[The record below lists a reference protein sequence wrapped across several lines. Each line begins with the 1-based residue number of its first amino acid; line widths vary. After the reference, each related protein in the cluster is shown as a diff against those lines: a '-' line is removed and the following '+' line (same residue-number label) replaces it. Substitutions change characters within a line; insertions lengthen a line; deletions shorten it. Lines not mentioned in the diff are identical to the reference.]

1 MSVCVFVSCMVVKC
15 PRCGGRV
22 LWSMGEWEC
31 VECGYRFRVEKRE
44 TVRGE
49 EVTPT
54 PTIMEIRRE
63 EVPAVERKS
72 FKWLV
77 ISIVLLVAG
86 LLSGYLLGMVFMQS
100 GGPST
105 KTVFVPATIQI
116 TTTYTEKYIETFTK
130 TQTVTIV
137 TTLEKQTPTREEYL
151 LKVLEVVVDT
161 VSEKDYDYY
170 IMMLEAKYI
179 GGKSWGFNFLYI
191 SLLSDVGYKY
201 NAFLPVLLRQPLGAV
216 DLKSGESVRGQV
228 AFKLPKNEKPYKL
241 IYDDKINWIIL
252 ETTDIPEPRG
262 EVSYIYFVEV
272 DVRSEYSVIWSSGS
286 MKTPGIAFYSGEIIE
301 VELDVKYDR
310 FIGNPP
316 NITITSINVEGF
328 EIVEI
333 DPKIPLIVNDGEEV
347 KIKLALKV
355 PEKGYKGNL
364 KITLS
369 A

>member
-1 MSVCVFVSCMVVKC
+1 
-15 PRCGGRV
+15 
-22 LWSMGEWEC
+22 
-31 VECGYRFRVEKRE
+31 
-44 TVRGE
+44 
-49 EVTPT
+49 
-54 PTIMEIRRE
+54 
-63 EVPAVERKS
+63 
-72 FKWLV
+72 
-77 ISIVLLVAG
+77 
-86 LLSGYLLGMVFMQS
+86 
-100 GGPST
+100 
-105 KTVFVPATIQI
+105 
-116 TTTYTEKYIETFTK
+116 
-130 TQTVTIV
+130 
-137 TTLEKQTPTREEYL
+137 
-151 LKVLEVVVDT
+151 
-161 VSEKDYDYY
+161 
-170 IMMLEAKYI
+170 
-179 GGKSWGFNFLYI
+179 
-191 SLLSDVGYKY
+191 
-201 NAFLPVLLRQPLGAV
+201 
-216 DLKSGESVRGQV
+216 SVRGQV